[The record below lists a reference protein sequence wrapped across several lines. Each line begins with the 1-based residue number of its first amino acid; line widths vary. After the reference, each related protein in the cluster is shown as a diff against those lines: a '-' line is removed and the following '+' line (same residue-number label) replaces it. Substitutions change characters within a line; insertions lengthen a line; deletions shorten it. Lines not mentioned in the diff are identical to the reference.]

1 MAVREHKQRYGWMSG
16 LATAFDLLFYVL
28 TFAVAVALILAYC
41 APYVNPNTV
50 YWFAFFGLAAPFI
63 YIANALLMLYWTVRW
78 RSIAWLSLAVF
89 VLGLGNVGK
98 YFRPQWGKTYEQPR
112 EEGTIR
118 ILSYNV
124 GGFWGNTVGKPES
137 KMRAIAEYI
146 RAEDPDVVCM
156 QEYEVN
162 YINRRAV
169 LDSLLEPLKYKAVY
183 FAQTIRDNGGWGIA
197 VYSKYP
203 IVGKDHM
210 VFPES
215 QNSAMWVDIAVRKDT
230 IRVFNNH
237 LQTTQIDEN
246 DRKFLRTE
254 PLSDTL
260 RNDKA
265 KGIARKLKR
274 NFMKRAEQA
283 DSVALRIHD
292 GTPRV
297 IVCGDFNDTPMS
309 YTYRRMRGDFV
320 DAFKRKGQGMVFTYR
335 RLMGV
340 LRIDYLFH
348 SDDFETVSYRSEQPE
363 WSDHN
368 PVIVDVRLKR
378 D

>member
-1 MAVREHKQRYGWMSG
+1 MAAREHKQRYGWMSG
-16 LATAFDLLFYVL
+16 LATAFDLLLYVL

-254 PLSDTL
+254 QRQGERDRPQAQTQFYETGGAGGFGGVAHPR
-260 RNDKA
+260 RNPAGD
-265 KGIARKLKR
+265 
-274 NFMKRAEQA
+274 
-283 DSVALRIHD
+283 
-292 GTPRV
+292 RV
-297 IVCGDFNDTPMS
+297 
-309 YTYRRMRGDFV
+309 RRF
-320 DAFKRKGQGMVFTYR
+320 
-335 RLMGV
+335 
-340 LRIDYLFH
+340 
-348 SDDFETVSYRSEQPE
+348 
-363 WSDHN
+363 
-368 PVIVDVRLKR
+368 
-378 D
+378 

>member
-1 MAVREHKQRYGWMSG
+1 MAAREHKQRYGWMSG
-16 LATAFDLLFYVL
+16 LATAFDLLLYVL

-183 FAQTIRDNGGWGIA
+183 FAQTIRDNGG
-197 VYSKYP
+197 
-203 IVGKDHM
+203 
-210 VFPES
+210 
-215 QNSAMWVDIAVRKDT
+215 
-230 IRVFNNH
+230 
-237 LQTTQIDEN
+237 
-246 DRKFLRTE
+246 
-254 PLSDTL
+254 
-260 RNDKA
+260 
-265 KGIARKLKR
+265 
-274 NFMKRAEQA
+274 
-283 DSVALRIHD
+283 
-292 GTPRV
+292 
-297 IVCGDFNDTPMS
+297 
-309 YTYRRMRGDFV
+309 
-320 DAFKRKGQGMVFTYR
+320 
-335 RLMGV
+335 
-340 LRIDYLFH
+340 
-348 SDDFETVSYRSEQPE
+348 
-363 WSDHN
+363 
-368 PVIVDVRLKR
+368 
-378 D
+378 

>member
-1 MAVREHKQRYGWMSG
+1 
-16 LATAFDLLFYVL
+16 
-28 TFAVAVALILAYC
+28 
-41 APYVNPNTV
+41 
-50 YWFAFFGLAAPFI
+50 
-63 YIANALLMLYWTVRW
+63 MLYWTVRW

-162 YINRRAV
+162 YINRRPV

-254 PLSDTL
+254 P
-260 RNDKA
+260 
-265 KGIARKLKR
+265 
-274 NFMKRAEQA
+274 
-283 DSVALRIHD
+283 
-292 GTPRV
+292 
-297 IVCGDFNDTPMS
+297 MS

-320 DAFKRKGQGMVFTYR
+320 DAFKRKGHGMVFTYR

>member
-1 MAVREHKQRYGWMSG
+1 MAFAGGIRAGTRECGQIFP
-16 LATAFDLLFYVL
+16 A
-28 TFAVAVALILAYC
+28 AV
-41 APYVNPNTV
+41 
-50 YWFAFFGLAAPFI
+50 
-63 YIANALLMLYWTVRW
+63 
-78 RSIAWLSLAVF
+78 
-89 VLGLGNVGK
+89 
-98 YFRPQWGKTYEQPR
+98 GKTYEQPR

-309 YTYRRMRGDFV
+309 YTYRRMRGDFI

>member
-1 MAVREHKQRYGWMSG
+1 MAAREHKQRYGWMSG
-16 LATAFDLLFYVL
+16 LATAFDLLLYVL

-215 QNSAMWVDIAVRKDT
+215 QNSAM
-230 IRVFNNH
+230 
-237 LQTTQIDEN
+237 
-246 DRKFLRTE
+246 
-254 PLSDTL
+254 
-260 RNDKA
+260 
-265 KGIARKLKR
+265 
-274 NFMKRAEQA
+274 
-283 DSVALRIHD
+283 
-292 GTPRV
+292 
-297 IVCGDFNDTPMS
+297 
-309 YTYRRMRGDFV
+309 
-320 DAFKRKGQGMVFTYR
+320 
-335 RLMGV
+335 
-340 LRIDYLFH
+340 
-348 SDDFETVSYRSEQPE
+348 
-363 WSDHN
+363 
-368 PVIVDVRLKR
+368 
-378 D
+378 

>member
-1 MAVREHKQRYGWMSG
+1 
-16 LATAFDLLFYVL
+16 
-28 TFAVAVALILAYC
+28 
-41 APYVNPNTV
+41 
-50 YWFAFFGLAAPFI
+50 
-63 YIANALLMLYWTVRW
+63 
-78 RSIAWLSLAVF
+78 
-89 VLGLGNVGK
+89 
-98 YFRPQWGKTYEQPR
+98 
-112 EEGTIR
+112 
-118 ILSYNV
+118 
-124 GGFWGNTVGKPES
+124 
-137 KMRAIAEYI
+137 
-146 RAEDPDVVCM
+146 
-156 QEYEVN
+156 
-162 YINRRAV
+162 
-169 LDSLLEPLKYKAVY
+169 
-183 FAQTIRDNGGWGIA
+183 
-197 VYSKYP
+197 
-203 IVGKDHM
+203 M

-309 YTYRRMRGDFV
+309 YVYRTMARGLR
-320 DAFKRKGQGMVFTYR
+320 DAFRECGSGYSHTFRGFYNT
-335 RLMGV
+335 
-340 LRIDYLFH
+340 LRIDYVL
-348 SDDFETVSYRSEQPE
+348 SGGFEPLSYEVLPVDY
-363 WSDHN
+363 SDHH
-368 PVIVDVRLKR
+368 PVVVRLRKSS
-378 D
+378 